1 MEVWMAI
8 VTGWLYACGVFLI
21 LRRSVLRLI
30 IGLVLLTSAANLLIF
45 TAANLVRGNPALI
58 PPGGVE
64 PVPGYADPLPQ
75 ALILTAIVIGFGT
88 LAFTFVLIYRVYKT
102 VGTDDLDHMD
112 FEANDS

>member
-21 LRRSVLRLI
+21 LRRSVLRLV

-45 TAANLVRGNPALI
+45 TAANLVRGVPAII
-58 PPGGVE
+58 PKGSDQLPA
-64 PVPGYADPLPQ
+64 GYADPLPQ

-88 LAFTFVLIYRVYKT
+88 LAFTFVLIYRAYKSL
-102 VGTDDLDHMD
+102 GTDNLDKMQATD
-112 FEANDS
+112 F